1 MIFKRTKDKSLIKKV
16 ILDKE
21 LLATTEEDTEFNIDV
36 DSDCYLACF
45 DDKKVIGVAV
55 FSPESTTTINYHPN
69 LLKEYRGK
77 DSLLFTINALK
88 WLYENASMYK
98 KVNVKFPS
106 IYKHIKVY
114 AEKVGFT
121 FEGTDRESCKSGDR
135 MMYGIT
141 RNEIGELKCQ

>member
-1 MIFKRTKDKSLIKKV
+1 MIFKRTKDIELIKSV
-16 ILDKE
+16 VLNNE
-21 LLATTEEDTEFNIDV
+21 LLSTTKEDSEFSLNV
-36 DSDCYLACF
+36 ESDCYLACF
-45 DDKKVIGVAV
+45 NKDKIIGVAV

-69 LLKEYRGK
+69 LLKECRGK
-77 DSLLFTINALK
+77 DSLPFTVNALK

-114 AEKVGFT
+114 AEKAGFT
-121 FEGTDRESCKSGDR
+121 FEGTDRQSCKSGDR